1 MGQLLG
7 DDVEEDRRKD
17 ELRSI
22 FSAMICGFVL
32 GGLIGGVFGGYGGF
46 LVGLFAGSMS
56 FSIFAV
62 LGAKA
67 IRREADRK
75 RRQQERSSPKPVSG
89 LPRRTNRRA

>member
-7 DDVEEDRRKD
+7 DEVEEDRRKD

-22 FSAMICGFVL
+22 FSATIYGFVL

-46 LVGLFAGSMS
+46 LVGLFGGSMLL
-56 FSIFAV
+56 SIFAV

-67 IRREADRK
+67 IRREKDRQR
-75 RRQQERSSPKPVSG
+75 RRQEGSAPNPVSG